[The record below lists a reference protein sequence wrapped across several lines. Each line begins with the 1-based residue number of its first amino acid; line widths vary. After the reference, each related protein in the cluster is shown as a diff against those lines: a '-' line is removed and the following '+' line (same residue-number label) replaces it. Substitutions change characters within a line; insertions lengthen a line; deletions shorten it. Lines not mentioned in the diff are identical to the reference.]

1 MQELQRDSTHTGVN
15 SPFLWEVLGIYGSPK
30 GPAAAAAMLQKP
42 HAALSGPAV
51 AFPGA
56 PVFFLEVSHLR
67 ADQT

>member
-1 MQELQRDSTHTGVN
+1 MAL
-15 SPFLWEVLGIYGSPK
+15 PK
-30 GPAAAAAMLQKP
+30 EPAAYVAVLQEP
-42 HAALSGPAV
+42 HAVLSESAV